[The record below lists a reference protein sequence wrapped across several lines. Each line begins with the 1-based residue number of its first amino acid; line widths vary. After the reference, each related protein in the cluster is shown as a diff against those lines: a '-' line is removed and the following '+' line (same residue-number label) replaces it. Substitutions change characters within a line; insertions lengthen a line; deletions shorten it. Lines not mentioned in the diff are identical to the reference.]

1 MLQNCHLL
9 TFWLKN
15 SLEKLLEQMTKP
27 HKDFRLWL
35 TTQPTNKFPLG
46 ILQKSLKIVTEPP
59 DGLRSNMR
67 STISKLQ
74 EEDLNTCNHDAFK
87 PLVYV
92 VAFFHAI
99 IQDRRKYG
107 KIGWNVNYDFN
118 ESDFRISF

>member
-1 MLQNCHLL
+1 
-9 TFWLKN
+9 
-15 SLEKLLEQMTKP
+15 
-27 HKDFRLWL
+27 
-35 TTQPTNKFPLG
+35 
-46 ILQKSLKIVTEPP
+46 
-59 DGLRSNMR
+59 MR